1 MLTIYGPL
9 YIVGAANKCWKCGSD
24 NEVVTVA
31 CMAVEVEANAAIE
44 HAEPGELFLLNYI
57 RELPADLIQFVT
69 GLAPNYR
76 KLYSRTADEEY
87 LANVCECG
95 ANFGDWYL
103 FNEPDGPWFPNDD
116 SEVETTRVVP
126 VPLAEPLP
134 VDCEFTAC
142 RVNIAASP
150 KPFVCAGVRS

>member
-9 YIVGAANKCWKCGSD
+9 YIVGGAERCWKCGSD
-24 NEVVTVA
+24 NEVVTLA
-31 CMAVEVEANAAIE
+31 CKAVGVEANATIKRP
-44 HAEPGELFLLNYI
+44 EPGELFLLNYI
-57 RELPADLIQFVT
+57 REMPTDLFQFVT

-87 LANVCECG
+87 FANVCKCG

-103 FNEPDGPWFPNDD
+103 FNEPDGAWFPKDD

-126 VPLAEPLP
+126 VPVTDPFR
-134 VDCEFTAC
+134 VDCEFKAC
-142 RVNIAASP
+142 RVNI
-150 KPFVCAGVRS
+150 G